1 MEQQEQSEMRVTSIT
16 PMKNEGPYILE
27 WVAHNRAIGIN
38 DMLVFTNHCTDG
50 TDLILER
57 LDEMGLV
64 RHMPNPSIM
73 MPAPRHHIALT
84 RYVNEMT
91 RLRRSDWVTNLDAD
105 EFVRVNTGKGRLED
119 LFNAVPDAH
128 CITLSLHTF
137 GCGWVDEIAPDDKM
151 VTETFT
157 YRGDSERSRNPVK
170 YIARGDFPWVKFSNN
185 SPAIEEADLD
195 RVNWVNGSGTRLSRE
210 QIAEPFKGMLASE
223 SGFDLVDVAHYTIRS
238 YQGFLVQ
245 RDRGS
250 ANPMKGRPEDE
261 LDLEQALKYWRRFNK
276 NDVKDES
283 FAALPGL
290 RDAVEEL
297 LKDAELRS
305 LHEAAL
311 AWHRNRAQELLQKPD
326 YRELHDTIRG
336 LPEDTRALA

>member
-1 MEQQEQSEMRVTSIT
+1 MRVTSIT

-38 DMLVFTNHCTDG
+38 DMHVFTNDCTDG

-57 LDEMGLV
+57 LDEMGLL
-64 RHMPNPSIM
+64 RHLPNPSLM
-73 MPAPRHHIALT
+73 KPNPRHHIALIH
-84 RYVNEMT
+84 YANHMA

-105 EFVRVNTGKGRLED
+105 EFLRVNTGKGTIQD
-119 LFNAVPDAH
+119 LADALPEAD
-128 CITLSLHTF
+128 CISLSLHTF
-137 GCGWVDEIAPDDKM
+137 GCGWEEEIAPGGKL

-157 YRGDSERSRNPVK
+157 HRGPSDSGRNPVK
-170 YIARGDFPWVKFSNN
+170 YLASGSFPWVKFGNN
-185 SPAIEEADLD
+185 APVVAPEDVA
-195 RVNWVNGSGTRLSRE
+195 RVNWVNGSGTQLSRE
-210 QIAEPFKGMLASE
+210 RVAEPFKGMPARE
-223 SGFDLVDVAHYTIRS
+223 SGFDLVEVAHYTIRS
-238 YQGFLVQ
+238 YQGFLLQ

-250 ANPMKGRPEDE
+250 ANPVKGQPEAE
-261 LDLEQALKYWRRFNK
+261 LDLEEALKYWRRFNK

-336 LPEDTRALA
+336 LPEDTRARA